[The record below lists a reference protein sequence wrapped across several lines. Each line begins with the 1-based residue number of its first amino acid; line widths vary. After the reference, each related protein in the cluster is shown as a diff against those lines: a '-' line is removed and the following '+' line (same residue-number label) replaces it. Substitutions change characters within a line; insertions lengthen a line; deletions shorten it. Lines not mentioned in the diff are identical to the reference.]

1 MQAAIVKQ
9 KHVKKNKKKPTAA
22 ATAKPSTATSNNNTK
37 TKSNNKSPVKT
48 GLKKDA
54 SSSQASLDS
63 SDQSTVASQQSS
75 TQNQVISLAGE
86 DFQAM
91 IARMQ
96 QSTALK
102 LRQKELDQQ
111 QQAQNT
117 VWTCPFDKATILKIW
132 KTPKHLLKNDDERFT
147 QRLLLKYNGTYTA
160 YYSANSQRILALQNP
175 ANASD
180 INATAA
186 AVVPQYRRI
195 QWEKYGKLVSQDVDE
210 RARQV
215 LREIDRAA
223 TTRNEYIA
231 SDVLHGQ
238 DQRFPTQ
245 VLRVHLEEELDRI
258 LSDQILDRERAE
270 RYRVRLSDRE
280 KDALDER
287 SAVGNNASSTALAVV
302 AGDQQGASSDNTT
315 TTTGKVID
323 IDQLM
328 I

>member
-1 MQAAIVKQ
+1 MQAAIVKE
-9 KHVKKNKKKPTAA
+9 KHVKKNKKKSTATA
-22 ATAKPSTATSNNNTK
+22 ATAKPSTTTNNKTK
-37 TKSNNKSPVKT
+37 TNKSPVKT
-48 GLKKDA
+48 GLKKDL

-75 TQNQVISLAGE
+75 TQNQVIQLAGE

-102 LRQKELDQQ
+102 LRQKEVDQQ

-160 YYSANSQRILALQNP
+160 YYSAHSQRILALQQP
-175 ANASD
+175 D
-180 INATAA
+180 TEKATA
-186 AVVPQYRRI
+186 VPQYRRI

-223 TTRNEYIA
+223 TTRNEYI
-231 SDVLHGQ
+231 SSGVLHGQ

-270 RYRVRLSDRE
+270 RYRVRLSDKE
-280 KDALDER
+280 KEALDET
-287 SAVGNNASSTALAVV
+287 SAVGNNASSLAVV
-302 AGDQQGASSDNTT
+302 AGDQQGTSETI
-315 TTTGKVID
+315 TGKCYWHD
-323 IDQLM
+323 LELM
-328 I
+328 RLNYMLSFQMTD